1 MITLEEAK
9 AQGLVIVGTE
19 PYPDFVISS
28 RADKFSLKNSWLDIE
43 IQAIVNKKLKI
54 NKYGNCLNHITITTL
69 LLPPYDGMGV
79 NWQERK
85 YFSRKE
91 KHFYMDLRI
100 SDYEGFC
107 AANSTEAIEMLRVE
121 ILRGIEK
128 FLTKVKGFDAKQLY
142 KDIETVFAT
151 HLLC

>member
-19 PYPDFVISS
+19 AYPDFVISS
-28 RADKFSLKNSWLDIE
+28 KAYKATNAKFART
-43 IQAIVNKKLKI
+43 IQKLLNDKLKI
-54 NKYGNCLNHITITTL
+54 KNYNLEIINHLTITFL
-69 LLPPYDGMGV
+69 IYPKDWGGV

-91 KHFYMDLRI
+91 KYFYMDLRI

-151 HLLC
+151 HLLY